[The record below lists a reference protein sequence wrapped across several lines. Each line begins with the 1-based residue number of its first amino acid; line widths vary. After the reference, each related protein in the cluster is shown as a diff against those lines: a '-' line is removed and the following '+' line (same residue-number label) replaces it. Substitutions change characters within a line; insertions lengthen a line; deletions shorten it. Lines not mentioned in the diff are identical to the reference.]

1 MPGNK
6 TISPGW
12 YAAMDF
18 ITATLAWAC
27 FFFLYRNIM
36 KEILPGGNFL
46 LKGYKFWRGPFL
58 IPIFWLVLYMI
69 GGSYSSLYKKSR
81 LTEFSSTLFYSIIG
95 CAILL
100 LLLPHGTTLTNTG
113 YFFKAFILL
122 LVLHFA
128 ITFSGRALILNIVK
142 KQLLEGK
149 IRFNTLMVGNP
160 VSVRSIYLKTKKNLA
175 NGGYR
180 YIGFISTIQKVESEI
195 AGSIPLLGSID
206 EMEKIIDERDVRQV
220 VLALEKPEQALVEN
234 ILSRLGEKDVEIK
247 IRPDTLDILSGS
259 VKTNNILGAVLIDL
273 NTDMLPEWQQN
284 LKRLIDIIV
293 SITGFIILSPLILYV
308 FIRIKLS
315 SAGPVFY
322 KQERIGYKGR
332 PFHIYKF
339 RSMLV
344 NAEENGPSLSSDN
357 DPRITKWGRVMRK
370 WRLDE
375 LPQLWNILI
384 GEMSLVG
391 PRPERKFYIDRII
404 PRFPYYKYLLKVK
417 PGLTSWGM
425 VQFGYAENEEEMIE
439 RSKFDLVYLEN
450 ISLLLDF
457 KIMIHTI
464 RIILLGKGK

>member
-1 MPGNK
+1 MPGKK

-18 ITATLAWAC
+18 ITAALAWAC
-27 FFFLYRNIM
+27 FFFLYRNTM
-36 KEILPGGNFL
+36 KEILPAGNFL
-46 LKGYKFWRGPFL
+46 LKGYKLWRGPFL
-58 IPIFWLVLYMI
+58 IPVFWLALYMI

-100 LLLPHGTTLTNTG
+100 SLLPHGTTWADTG
-113 YFFKAFILL
+113 YFLKAFVLL
-122 LVLHFA
+122 FLLHFL
-128 ITFSGRALILNIVK
+128 ITFSGRAFLLNIVK

-149 IRFNTLMVGNP
+149 IRFNTLMIGNP
-160 VSVRSIYLKTKKNLA
+160 ENVKSIYLKTKKSQA

-180 YIGFISTIQKVESEI
+180 YIGFIPANQKIENET
-195 AGSIPLLGSID
+195 AESIPLLGSID
-206 EMEKIIDERDVRQV
+206 SLEKIIDEQDVRQV
-220 VLALEKPEQALVEN
+220 VLALEKPEQSFVES
-234 ILSRLGEKDVEIK
+234 ILSRLSEKDVEIK
-247 IRPDTLDILSGS
+247 IRPDALDILSGS

-273 NTDMLPEWQQN
+273 NTDMLPEWKQN
-284 LKRLIDIIV
+284 LKRLIDIIASV
-293 SITGFIILSPLILYV
+293 AGFVILSPLILYV
-308 FIRIKLS
+308 FIRVKLS
-315 SAGPVFY
+315 SRGPVIY
-322 KQERIGYKGR
+322 TQERIGYKGR

-357 DPRITKWGRVMRK
+357 DPRITRWGRVMRK

-391 PRPERKFYIDRII
+391 PRPERKYYIDRII
-404 PRFPYYKYLLKVK
+404 TRFPYYKYLLKVK